1 LSESVDKGKSKA
13 VPAVFTRLWREN
25 QSREAKNRL
34 TREKSRE
41 DEENVWKQKLAGVNQ
56 LQKSFQGMTVYQDR
70 VSGKCFVHINELR
83 QQVLQQTNTP

>member
-1 LSESVDKGKSKA
+1 M
-13 VPAVFTRLWREN
+13 PAVFTRLWREN